1 MLIGLTYD
9 LRQDYLDA
17 GFGEEETAEFDRPD
31 TIDAIENTLR
41 ELGHETD
48 RIGRVTSLVERLARG
63 DRWDLVYNIAEGL
76 RGIGRE
82 AQVPALLD
90 AYDIPYTYSDPLV
103 CALTLHKAMTKRV
116 VRDLGLPTPAFFE
129 VHCEQDL
136 EALEESVAQAS
147 RLCECTTSGTTQAG
161 RLCHQFD
168 QLTYPLFAKPV
179 AEGTS
184 KGITAAS
191 KIKNKTELTA
201 ACKRL
206 LAEFKQPVLV
216 EEFLPGREF
225 TVGIVGT
232 GDDAEVVAV
241 MEVILLSNADPGVYT
256 CTNKELCEDRVKYV
270 LADGPIAAEASDLA
284 LNVWRGLNCRD
295 GGRVDVR
302 ADAAGKLSFIEVN
315 PLPGIHPQHSDLPI
329 MATLA
334 GWTYKQL
341 IARILESATKRV
353 STKAARGFAPTT

>member
-17 GFGEEETAEFDRPD
+17 GYGEEETAEFDRPD

-48 RIGRVTSLVERLARG
+48 RIGRITSLIERLSRG
-63 DRWDLVYNIAEGL
+63 DRWDLVFNIAEGL
-76 RGIGRE
+76 HGIGRE

-90 AYDIPYTYSDPLV
+90 AYEIPYTYSDPLV
-103 CALTLHKAMTKRV
+103 CALSLHKPMTKRI
-116 VRDLGLPTPAFFE
+116 VRDLGLPTPGFAAVE
-129 VHCEQDL
+129 KMGDL
-136 EALEESVAQAS
+136 DAIDL
-147 RLCECTTSGTTQAG
+147 
-161 RLCHQFD
+161 QF
-168 QLTYPLFAKPV
+168 PLFAKPI

-184 KGITAAS
+184 KGVTSAS
-191 KIKNKTELTA
+191 KIANQKELREVCA
-201 ACKRL
+201 KL
-206 LAEFKQPVLV
+206 LAQFKQPVLV

-232 GDDAEVVAV
+232 GEDASVVAV
-241 MEVILLSNADPGVYT
+241 MEVILLANAEAEVYT
-256 CTNKELCEDRVKYV
+256 YLNKEQCEERVQYT
-270 LADGPIAAEASDLA
+270 LAPLTSEIAKEASQLA
-284 LNVWRGLNCRD
+284 LAVWHGMGCRD

-302 ADAAGKLSFIEVN
+302 QDHTGKLSFIEVN

-334 GWTYKQL
+334 GWTYRQL
-341 IARILESATKRV
+341 IERIVNSALKRLNSNSNSNRMTGAV
-353 STKAARGFAPTT
+353 R

>member
-31 TIDAIENTLR
+31 TIDAIENALR

-63 DRWDLVYNIAEGL
+63 DRWDMVFNIAEGL

-116 VRDLGLPTPAFFE
+116 VRDLGLPTPNFFE
-129 VHCEQDL
+129 VQTLADVDCMNL
-136 EALEESVAQAS
+136 P
-147 RLCECTTSGTTQAG
+147 
-161 RLCHQFD
+161 
-168 QLTYPLFAKPV
+168 YPLFAKPV

-191 KIKNKTELTA
+191 KIKGKTELTA

-232 GDDAEVVAV
+232 GEAAEVVAV
-241 MEVILLSNADPGVYT
+241 MEVILLPNAEQDVYT
-256 CTNKELCEDRVKYV
+256 YTNKELCEDRVKYV
-270 LADGPIAAEASDLA
+270 LADGSIAAEASGLA
-284 LNVWRGLNCRD
+284 LKVWRGLNCRD

-302 ADAAGKLSFIEVN
+302 ADADGNLNFIEVN

-334 GWTYKQL
+334 GWTYTQL
-341 IARILESATKRV
+341 IARILESAMKRV
-353 STKAARGFAPTT
+353 STKAARGFAPST